1 MVVNEQERFS
11 KIKTFPDVQA
21 FSGSD
26 IMVIFAI
33 PFTTLTYNNFDSI
46 YKVSTE
52 IQTLTISSTTSVL
65 PVRRCGEVRA
75 KYYTRGA
82 RSFAGSM
89 VFTITNH
96 DPFKE
101 IFGLDKTRSNSDET
115 NGSWHIDQMPAFD
128 IIVLANNELG
138 GIGAQIIQN
147 VNVVNWGTTY
157 SVDDMYTEYT
167 YSYVAEH
174 VTPFLATQYEI
185 QNDTPQ
191 GEVLKRGPRQGNITP
206 DDLFARINGAP
217 RLQPKTPKYITK
229 ISQLL
234 NTINQG
240 LINGVYNYNLA
251 IGVPIVAPGTPG
263 LGYLDGNNI
272 STNTYLIPFDPSAP
286 L

>member
-1 MVVNEQERFS
+1 MVVNEQERFN

-33 PFTTLTYNNFDSI
+33 PFTTKQFSTFDSI

-101 IFGLDKTRSNSDET
+101 IFGLDPSRSNASEGE
-115 NGSWHIDQMPAFD
+115 NAWHIDQMPAFD

-147 VNVVNWGTTY
+147 INIVNWGTTY

-185 QNDTPQ
+185 QNDVP
-191 GEVLKRGPRQGNITP
+191 EVETLTIGTRKGNKTP
-206 DDLFARINGAP
+206 DDLFARMNGAP
-217 RLQPKTPKYITK
+217 KLQPKNVKYLSK
-229 ISQLL
+229 VSEVLEAVK
-234 NTINQG
+234 QG
-240 LINGVYNYNLA
+240 LINGNYSYNLSNSKKSSSLPVGLA
-251 IGVPIVAPGTPG
+251 TSTPSNS
-263 LGYLDGNNI
+263 YI
-272 STNTYLIPFDPSAP
+272 WTFDPSVP
-286 L
+286 LQ

>member
-1 MVVNEQERFS
+1 MVVDESERYLS
-11 KIKTFPDVQA
+11 RKTFPDTQT

-26 IMVIFAI
+26 IMIIFTV
-33 PFTTLTYNNFDSI
+33 PYSSQTTNPAGSI
-46 YKVSTE
+46 YKVSSE

-101 IFGLDKTRSNSDET
+101 IFSVDLSKSN
-115 NGSWHIDQMPAFD
+115 DQSFHADQLPNFD
-128 IIVLANNELG
+128 IIILANNELG

-147 VNVVNWGTTY
+147 VSIVNWGTTY

-174 VTPFLATQYEI
+174 VTPFLATQEDL
-185 QNDTPQ
+185 QQKDNDYKT
-191 GEVLKRGPRQGNITP
+191 LARGNRPGNFTP
-206 DDLFARINGAP
+206 DDLFDRIGETP
-217 RLQPKTPKYITK
+217 RLQLPKSVSIRSLDE
-229 ISQLL
+229 IRGSIL
-234 NTINQG
+234 NKTSGINAA
-240 LINGVYNYNLA
+240 YNLTF
-251 IGVPIVAPGTPG
+251 GNNPG
-263 LGYLDGNNI
+263 LYVYYTDPGMPSVAQYLTTVTQDLI
-272 STNTYLIPFDPSAP
+272 MYLTPFP
-286 L
+286 

>member
-1 MVVNEQERFS
+1 MAVNEQERFN

-33 PFTTLTYNNFDSI
+33 PFTTKQFSTFDSI

-101 IFGLDKTRSNSDET
+101 IFGLDPSRSNASE
-115 NGSWHIDQMPAFD
+115 NAWHIDQMPAFD

-147 VNVVNWGTTY
+147 INIVNWGTTY

-185 QNDTPQ
+185 QNNVP
-191 GEVLKRGPRQGNITP
+191 EVEILAIEGRRQGNKTP

-217 RLQPKTPKYITK
+217 KLQPKNVRYLSKVSEVLDAVK
-229 ISQLL
+229 
-234 NTINQG
+234 QG
-240 LINGVYNYNLA
+240 FVNGNYSYNLSGSKKSSNLP
-251 IGVPIVAPGTPG
+251 IGLATITP
-263 LGYLDGNNI
+263 
-272 STNTYLIPFDPSAP
+272 SNTFIFTFDPSVP
-286 L
+286 LQ

>member
-1 MVVNEQERFS
+1 MVVNEQERFN

-33 PFTTLTYNNFDSI
+33 PFTTKQFSTFDSI

-101 IFGLDKTRSNSDET
+101 IFGLDPSRSNASEGE
-115 NGSWHIDQMPAFD
+115 NAWHIDQMPAFD

-147 VNVVNWGTTY
+147 INIVNWGTTY

-185 QNDTPQ
+185 QNDVP
-191 GEVLKRGPRQGNITP
+191 EVETLTRGTRKGNKTP
-206 DDLFARINGAP
+206 DELFARMNGAP
-217 RLQPKTPKYITK
+217 KLQPKNVEYLSKVSEVLEAVK
-229 ISQLL
+229 
-234 NTINQG
+234 QG
-240 LINGVYNYNLA
+240 LVNGNYSYNLSNSKKSSNLPVGLS
-251 IGVPIVAPGTPG
+251 IPTPSNS
-263 LGYLDGNNI
+263 YI
-272 STNTYLIPFDPSAP
+272 WTFDPSVP
-286 L
+286 LQ

>member
-1 MVVNEQERFS
+1 MVVNEQERFN

-33 PFTTLTYNNFDSI
+33 PFTTKQFSAFDSI
-46 YKVSTE
+46 YKTSTE

-101 IFGLDKTRSNSDET
+101 IFGLDPSRSNASEGE
-115 NGSWHIDQMPAFD
+115 NAWHIDQMPAFD

-147 VNVVNWGTTY
+147 INIVNWGTTY

-185 QNDTPQ
+185 QNNVP
-191 GEVLKRGPRQGNITP
+191 EVEILARGTRQGNKTP
-206 DDLFARINGAP
+206 DDLFARMNGAP
-217 RLQPKTPKYITK
+217 KLQPKNFRYLSKV
-229 ISQLL
+229 SEVLEAV
-234 NTINQG
+234 NQG
-240 LINGVYNYNLA
+240 LVNGNYSYNLSNSEKISNLPIGLA
-251 IGVPIVAPGTPG
+251 IPTPSNS
-263 LGYLDGNNI
+263 YI
-272 STNTYLIPFDPSAP
+272 WTFDPSVP
-286 L
+286 LQ

>member
-1 MVVNEQERFS
+1 MVVNEQERFN

-33 PFTTLTYNNFDSI
+33 PFTTKQFSTFDSI

-101 IFGLDKTRSNSDET
+101 IFGLDPSRSNASEGE
-115 NGSWHIDQMPAFD
+115 NAWHIDQMPAFD

-147 VNVVNWGTTY
+147 INIVNWGTTY

-185 QNDTPQ
+185 QNNVP
-191 GEVLKRGPRQGNITP
+191 EVEILAIEGRRQGNKTP

-217 RLQPKTPKYITK
+217 KLQPKNVRYLSKVSEVLDAVK
-229 ISQLL
+229 
-234 NTINQG
+234 QG
-240 LINGVYNYNLA
+240 FVNGNYSYNLSGSKKSSNLP
-251 IGVPIVAPGTPG
+251 IGLATITP
-263 LGYLDGNNI
+263 
-272 STNTYLIPFDPSAP
+272 SNTFIFTFDPSVP
-286 L
+286 LQ